1 VATPELVS
9 PLRHNSSVLDNANSF
24 EDKEAYLRNAHR
36 KCTSRI
42 FWVPRCSRRG
52 DWLCPVLFQL
62 FDLDWQARVIRM
74 LRISGDMRQILI
86 YASQLEDLYVKS
98 EHRNKGIGKALFKE
112 LAIIAQEKVTAL
124 TPLFNHAN

>member
-1 VATPELVS
+1 MATPELVS

-36 KCTSRI
+36 KRTSRV
-42 FWVPRCSRRG
+42 FWISRRSQRG
-52 DWLCPVLFQL
+52 DWLCPVLFQF
-62 FDLDWQARVIRM
+62 FDLDWQAWVIRM
-74 LRISGDMRQILI
+74 LLIFRNMRQILI

-124 TPLFNHAN
+124 IPLFDHPN

>member
-1 VATPELVS
+1 MATPELVS
-9 PLRHNSSVLDNANSF
+9 PLRDNAVLDNANPF
-24 EDKEAYLRNAHR
+24 EDKETYFRNAYR
-36 KCTSRI
+36 KRASCV
-42 FWVPRCSRRG
+42 FWVPRRSRRG

-62 FDLDWQARVIRM
+62 FDLDWQAWVIRM
-74 LRISGDMRQILI
+74 LLIFGNMRQIRI
-86 YASQLEDLYVKS
+86 YSSQLEDLYVKS